1 MLDDLPEL
9 AIVLAK
15 KMPVEGEGIS
25 RLGGIISGW
34 SQGQIVFQLGR
45 EMNPN
50 HDSNFDESNVEP
62 ATTRSDFQD
71 GIESSIPESTK
82 NDQFHASPVAKTSR
96 EVLSDRTLSPHSNQE
111 LKPRIRRPREA
122 TFAESAARL
131 FWMLIFAAVVMGVWR
146 VGPRMLEDYQYA
158 VTAGK
163 VRAEYQVAM
172 EMLKERPL
180 SNVSLAYQ
188 LVAQKIRPSVVSV
201 RTERPEE
208 GTRGQGSG
216 VVMSKEGYIL
226 TNAHVVDHAKRIK
239 IALYDRH
246 EYNARLIGV
255 DLDSDLAVV
264 KIDAPD
270 LIPAEW
276 GNSES
281 TEVGSIVWAI
291 GSPYGLDQTVTS
303 GIISGK
309 NRRDEEHQTRELLQ
323 TDAAVNPG
331 NSGGPLVD
339 ANGFVIGINTSIFGE
354 TFQGISFAVPST
366 IAKFVFQ
373 QLIDYGKV
381 TRGYLGVEPWTVFQ
395 DVAAELKLPNLDGA
409 YVSRV
414 APNSPAALG
423 GLRTNDV
430 ILSWNDEPIT
440 VHTMLYRLVEMTP
453 PHEHAKV
460 VIARDG
466 ELKELEITVGKRDET
481 IDRR

>member
-1 MLDDLPEL
+1 
-9 AIVLAK
+9 
-15 KMPVEGEGIS
+15 
-25 RLGGIISGW
+25 
-34 SQGQIVFQLGR
+34 
-45 EMNPN
+45 MNPN
-50 HDSNFDESNVEP
+50 HDSNFGESNFEP
-62 ATTRSDFQD
+62 ATARSDRHD
-71 GIESSIPESTK
+71 GLDAVIPGSAK
-82 NDQFHASPVAKTSR
+82 NDGLEAVPVAKTSR
-96 EVLSDRTLSPHSNQE
+96 EVLADASNRQRLE
-111 LKPRIRRPREA
+111 PEMAPRHRRAREA
-122 TFAESAARL
+122 TFAEATVRL
-131 FWMLIFAAVVMGVWR
+131 FWMLVFSTVVMGIWR
-146 VGPRMLEDYQYA
+146 IGPRMLEDYQYA

-180 SNVSLAYQ
+180 TNVSLAYQ
-188 LVAQKIRPSVVSV
+188 LVAQRIRPSVVSV

-226 TNAHVVDHAKRIK
+226 TNAHVVSNARRIK

-246 EYNARLIGV
+246 EYDATLVGV

-264 KIDAPD
+264 KIDAPN

-276 GNSES
+276 GDSES

-309 NRRDEEHQTRELLQ
+309 NRRDEEHQNRELLQ

-381 TRGYLGVEPWTVFQ
+381 TRGYLGVQPWTVFQ

-409 YVSRV
+409 YVSFV
-414 APNSPAALG
+414 APNSPADLG
-423 GLRTNDV
+423 GLRTHDV

-440 VHTMLYRLVEMTP
+440 VHSMLFRLVEMTP
-453 PHEHAKV
+453 PREHAKV
-460 VIARDG
+460 VVARDG
-466 ELKELEITVGKRDET
+466 EFCELEITVG
-481 IDRR
+481 DREESMGRR